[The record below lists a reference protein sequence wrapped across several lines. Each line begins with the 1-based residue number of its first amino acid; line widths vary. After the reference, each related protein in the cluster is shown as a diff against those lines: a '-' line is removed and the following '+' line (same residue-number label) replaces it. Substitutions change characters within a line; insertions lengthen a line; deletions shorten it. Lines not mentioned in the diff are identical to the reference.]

1 MNIQEIFE
9 KGGPVMWPLLVL
21 SILSVSVI
29 IERLI
34 FWISTLTKEQQIVSE
49 VVEAARRGLWGDA
62 YRTAKQMSDQPM
74 GRLLF
79 SPLSLNTPEPDVFS
93 LALEA
98 SADQELA
105 SMRRGD
111 KILEA
116 VITMSPMLGLLGT
129 VLGLINSLGS
139 IRLGDI
145 GTSSTADVT
154 LGIAEALITTA
165 TGLIVALVS
174 LTFYRLFQGLF
185 FGQVKA
191 FRKVG
196 NELELLYRQNWPQV
210 KSQLGP
216 IYEQERA
223 AAAEQAR
230 QAEIERQSEFNFA
243 NSNRA
248 EADRAASDLTP
259 PELDRNYHAA
269 PNEMAISEPEAKPE
283 ATMDSA
289 FPYPEPSMNNSSDTF
304 PAREEEERSDKS

>member
-29 IERLI
+29 LERLI
-34 FWISTLTKEQQIVSE
+34 FWISTLTKEQQVVNE
-49 VVEAARRGLWGDA
+49 VLVAARRGLWGDA
-62 YRTAKQMSDQPM
+62 YRAAKQMSDQPM

-79 SPLSLNTPEPDVFS
+79 SPLSLNTPDPDVFS

-98 SADQELA
+98 SADHELA
-105 SMRRGD
+105 AMRRGD
-111 KILEA
+111 KLLEA

-165 TGLIVALVS
+165 TGLIVALIS

-185 FGQVKA
+185 SGQVKA
-191 FRKVG
+191 FRKAG

-210 KSQLGP
+210 KSQLSP
-216 IYEQERA
+216 IHEQEREDE
-223 AAAEQAR
+223 AERAR
-230 QAEIERQSEFNFA
+230 QAEIDRQSGFDFA
-243 NSNRA
+243 NINRPENLA
-248 EADRAASDLTP
+248 TP
-259 PELDRNYHAA
+259 DMTPSSATAGDDHTA
-269 PNEMAISEPEAKPE
+269 PYETATSEPEAK
-283 ATMDSA
+283 MDST
-289 FPYPEPSMNNSSDTF
+289 FPYPEPQTNNSSESFQT
-304 PAREEEERSDKS
+304 REEEERSDKS